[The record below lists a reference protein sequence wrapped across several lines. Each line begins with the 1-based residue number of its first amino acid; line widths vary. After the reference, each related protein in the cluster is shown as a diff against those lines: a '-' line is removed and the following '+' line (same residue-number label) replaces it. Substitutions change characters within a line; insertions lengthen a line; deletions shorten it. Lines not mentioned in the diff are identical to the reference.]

1 MVKVNKVKLTNLKI
15 YKGKRCMLIIE
26 MTRGL
31 KLMGGGTDAQFEMH
45 F

>member
-1 MVKVNKVKLTNLKI
+1 MVKVNKVKLTNLKNH
-15 YKGKRCMLIIE
+15 KVKRCMLIIE

-31 KLMGGGTDAQFEMH
+31 KLMGGGRDTQFEMH